1 MTSITSITLEVDD
14 LQAAQAFYETAFGLG
29 PELGLRAGDAPT
41 SGFRAFTISLVV
53 SQPANVDALIGSA
66 LDAGASEIK
75 PAKKS
80 LWGYGGVLR
89 APDGAIWKVATSSKK
104 ASGPATRE
112 VDELILLLGVA
123 DVGATKAF
131 YVEHGVAV
139 AKSYGR
145 KYVQFDTGPAVTL
158 ALYSRR
164 ALAKDAGVSEDGSGS
179 PRFVIGGDRG
189 AFTDLD
195 GFAWEAGTPAMVS
208 S

>member
-14 LQAAQAFYETAFGLG
+14 LQAARAFYDTAFGLG

-41 SGFRAFTISLVV
+41 SGFRAFTLSLVV
-53 SQPANVDALIGSA
+53 SQPANVDALYGSA
-66 LDAGASEIK
+66 LDAGACEIK
-75 PAKKS
+75 PAKKG

-89 APDGAIWKVATSSKK
+89 APDGAIWKVATSTRKD
-104 ASGPATRE
+104 SGPATRE

-131 YVEHGVAV
+131 YVEHDVAV

-164 ALAKDAGVSEDGSGS
+164 ALAKDAGVDEDGSGS
-179 PRFVIGGDRG
+179 PRLAIVGDTG
-189 AFTDLD
+189 AFTDPG
-195 GFAWEAGTPAMVS
+195 GFAWEAAAPAMVG
-208 S
+208 